1 MSGLVKH
8 IKKGKV
14 YRRADL
20 EFFSTSIDRE
30 LATLTSNNY
39 LIKVSQGLYYA
50 PLKSKFGITPPN
62 AQDLIESFLKNDD
75 FLIISPNIYNTLG
88 LGLTQLYNVTW
99 VYNHKRKGR
108 IELGGDVFE
117 FKIKSSF
124 PKKLTKEY
132 LLIDLLNNLYLIAE
146 SQDDVLKKISEKIT
160 EFDQQKLRKLAL
172 RYGSGLCKALN
183 KSFIK
188 KTN

>member
-108 IELGGDVFE
+108 IELGGYVFE

-124 PKKLTKEY
+124 PKKRPFG
-132 LLIDLLNNLYLIAE
+132 LIGGCY
-146 SQDDVLKKISEKIT
+146 
-160 EFDQQKLRKLAL
+160 
-172 RYGSGLCKALN
+172 
-183 KSFIK
+183 
-188 KTN
+188 

>member
-50 PLKSKFGITPPN
+50 PLKSKY
-62 AQDLIESFLKNDD
+62 

-172 RYGSGLCKALN
+172 RYGSGLCKALI